1 MTVAAAVRGS
11 SFFWYAGYDPV
22 TNDSRTIQHSWAQER
37 NYLRGSASDWLP
49 TISAL
54 FRSIR
59 SECSTA
65 NWDGQGAFAIGDQVI
80 DIAEKAVEVL
90 FELLPKGT
98 PAPDVVPESD
108 GEISISW
115 SVDSSRMFS
124 LSIGEHAKVN
134 FAGQFGKEG
143 GVHAWQPIDTSS
155 RSALEESLQDVAKY
169 VGKLHT
175 TNFIRRAA

>member
-1 MTVAAAVRGS
+1 MS
-11 SFFWYAGYDPV
+11 SAIALRLPRFFDYDYDPISAGS
-22 TNDSRTIQHSWAQER
+22 NAISHKWSQES
-37 NYLRGSASDWLP
+37 NYLQGSALDWVP
-49 TISAL
+49 TVSAL

-59 SECSTA
+59 NECSTA

-90 FELLPKGT
+90 FELLPMGT

-134 FAGQFGKEG
+134 FAGQFGREG
-143 GVHAWQPIDTSS
+143 GVHAWQSIDTSS
-155 RSALEESLQDVAKY
+155 QSALEESLQDVAKY